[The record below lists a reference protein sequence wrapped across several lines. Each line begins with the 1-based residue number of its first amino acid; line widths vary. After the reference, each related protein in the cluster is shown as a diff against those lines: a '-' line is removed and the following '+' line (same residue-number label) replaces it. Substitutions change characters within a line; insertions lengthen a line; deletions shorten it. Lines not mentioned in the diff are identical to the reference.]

1 MMAPSRIK
9 QISINV
15 NVNASA
21 RAHIWYLLNY
31 PAASTG
37 CFQSKQTDRKTLFIE
52 MQNVGSVSA
61 RCACQ
66 TDAGG
71 SNPSNRI
78 CGVFCC
84 GSNIRNAGTVSS
96 SFSAMCNE
104 LQQYADSNR
113 MRVGVLTECGEIG
126 NRMWIYPLP
135 LIGLAGSS
143 PATPKGF
150 SV

>member
-1 MMAPSRIK
+1 MPNAMEGSTPSR
-9 QISINV
+9 
-15 NVNASA
+15 
-21 RAHIWYLLNY
+21 W
-31 PAASTG
+31 
-37 CFQSKQTDRKTLFIE
+37 
-52 MQNVGSVSA
+52 
-61 RCACQ
+61 
-66 TDAGG
+66 
-71 SNPSNRI
+71 I

-84 GSNIRNAGTVSS
+84 GSNIRNAGIVSS

-126 NRMWIYPLP
+126 KRMWIYPLP